1 MAGIDDTYIVHCA
14 QITCDMGM
22 RPSYLVLKKSHG
34 VYVKNMAQITI
45 KDCSGDDNIIP
56 FGGCRSP
63 ENPSTLEAAQEIARQ
78 VYEETGMDY
87 QEYAADM
94 FKGETDDGK
103 TVMQCLGECKPVIVS
118 VEWDKEKEDVYVEPG
133 KKALIGAAA
142 LVCKYGGIIKIIDPG
157 QPESE

>member
-14 QITCDMGM
+14 QIVCDMGM
-22 RPSYLVLKKSHG
+22 RPSYLVLKRSHG
-34 VYVKNMAQITI
+34 VYIKNMAQITI
-45 KDCSGDDNIIP
+45 KDCSAVDNIIP
-56 FGGCRSP
+56 FGGCMSP
-63 ENPSTLEAAQEIARQ
+63 ENPMTLAAAQEITKQ

-87 QEYAADM
+87 QENAADLFM
-94 FKGETDDGK
+94 AETEDGK
-103 TVMQCLGECKPVIVS
+103 TVMQCLGECMPIIVS